1 MARRT
6 AAPRPPLAAMLAV
19 AVLATTAVIPTFT
32 IVVQLAQE
40 RPWEAVATDPT
51 TRFERRLAPLRA
63 ALAGTAE
70 VGYLP
75 PAARTDM
82 ASATVHLYTLTYAL
96 APTVV
101 RDGADGP
108 LVVADEVKDPRA
120 LPPELEVVRDFG
132 DGLFLL
138 RRRPQ

>member
-1 MARRT
+1 MARPT
-6 AAPRPPLAAMLAV
+6 AAPRPPFTAMLAV
-19 AVLATTAVIPTFT
+19 AILAATAMIPTFT

-40 RPWEAVATDPT
+40 EPWKKVPTDPT
-51 TRFERRLAPLRA
+51 TLADRRLAPLRA
-63 ALAGTAE
+63 ALAGAAE

-82 ASATVHLYTLTYAL
+82 ASATVHLYMLTYAL

-101 RDGADGP
+101 RDRAGP
-108 LVVADEVKDPRA
+108 LVVADEVKDPHT
-120 LPPELEVVRDFG
+120 LPPDLEVVRDFG
-132 DGLFLL
+132 DGLLLL